1 MSSGSGS
8 GTDTRAELAGRGYRG
23 RWLVHRCPL
32 VMRSPCEEHG
42 AIRRRGK
49 FGAARAPMLVFLVS
63 IAVFASRPVLGFAA
77 EPAPA
82 SSAPSAAPAPA
93 VEEWLNQNVRLR
105 VTLQAVDRP
114 SSAGKPFGEIRAGA
128 EVKAIGLVAG
138 KQWVEIELPDH
149 SLAYVPRGEIEFE
162 NNAAAPAGEQSA
174 APSGGKTATPPAT
187 SAAATPAAATSAAA
201 APAAAISAAAATLG
215 VVRGPATRVPNAATL
230 VVADQRLR
238 LSGIDPGPQEVLAPF
253 ESWVRSQGA
262 LTCEPDAQTGR
273 YHCFTNGGIDVAE
286 AAILN
291 GAGRVGDGATPA
303 YRASETQARQG
314 RRGLWQGP

>member
-1 MSSGSGS
+1 MRRQVTGNPDEIGPI
-8 GTDTRAELAGRGYRG
+8 RG
-23 RWLVHRCPL
+23 RAGGAGWTAALVL
-32 VMRSPCEEHG
+32 VLSL
-42 AIRRRGK
+42 ALI
-49 FGAARAPMLVFLVS
+49 AA
-63 IAVFASRPVLGFAA
+63 RPVLGFAA

-82 SSAPSAAPAPA
+82 AAPSAPAAPAAEPAPAAAPSVPPAPA

-105 VTLQAVDRP
+105 DTVQAVDRP
-114 SSAGKPFGEIRAGA
+114 GSDGKPSGEIRAGA

-138 KQWVEIELPDH
+138 KQWVEIELPDQ
-149 SLAYVPRGEIEFE
+149 SLAYVPRSAIEFE
-162 NNAAAPAGEQSA
+162 NHAAAPAGAEGAAPAGGAGAAPAGGAGAAPAGGAGAAPPGGESA
-174 APSGGKTATPPAT
+174 ASPP
-187 SAAATPAAATSAAA
+187 AATPAAATSAAA
-201 APAAAISAAAATLG
+201 AAPG
-215 VVRGPATRVPNAATL
+215 VVRGPVTKVPNAATL

-273 YHCFTNGGIDVAE
+273 YHCFTSGGIDVAE

-303 YRASETQARQG
+303 YRESETAARQG